1 MVEVCVFIFIFTFD
15 FFDLSACLKILK
27 VSSMCCCF
35 CEFSKPNW

>member
-15 FFDLSACLKILK
+15 FFDLSACLKIL